1 MAGIDCTPPARS
13 GQPRSVALI
22 QVGAAVPVI
31 LRSGYGQEVSLSAL
45 IDTGS
50 EYSLIDVGLVGRL
63 QPQWIDRWPIGAAGL
78 RSRWRM
84 FYQVEIEITNLQ
96 IREFTA
102 MLAAIDGQRHE
113 IILGRTQLR
122 SCTLI
127 YDGPKGTVSL
137 SR

>member
-1 MAGIDCTPPARS
+1 MLLERATQCSINAARS
-13 GQPRSVALI
+13 LPDHTSCQPRSLAR
-22 QVGAAVPVI
+22 VGFVTQ
-31 LRSGYGQEVSLSAL
+31 LR
-45 IDTGS
+45 
-50 EYSLIDVGLVGRL
+50 LIDVGLVGRL
-63 QPQWIDRWPIGAAGL
+63 QPQWIDRWPIGAAGP
-78 RSRWRM
+78 SQQM
-84 FYQVEIEITNLQ
+84 ADVYQVEIEITNLQ

-122 SCTLI
+122 SCTLM